1 MSAMV
6 VMAEREGH
14 REPASVF
21 GALSLAEA
29 CRAPEELQQTDVMRH
44 DEEAELTRRSNV

>member
-6 VMAEREGH
+6 VMTEREGH
-14 REPASVF
+14 RDAASVF

-29 CRAPEELQQTDVMRH
+29 CRAPEEPRRTDAMRH
-44 DEEAELTRRSNV
+44 NEEAELTRRSDV